1 MRENEHH
8 CSTRQKIIESTLDI
22 ISAEG
27 FYKVTIRKI
36 AALAGVNVA
45 AVNYHF
51 GSKKNLINE
60 SLNDITQQLRQ
71 AFYPLKDEILAP
83 EVRLRMFMI
92 NYANVV
98 SRYPDLI
105 KNFIMQSITDY
116 PLPGNYEAFIQEE
129 GCQLIYNTLKN
140 IKPQY
145 DDTAIGMI
153 IVQLLACLDYPLL
166 IANRKI
172 PAKANFDFYDEETRN
187 KFIEMLV
194 ENIVKC

>member
-1 MRENEHH
+1 MHQSEHH
-8 CSTRQKIIESTLDI
+8 CSTRQKIIDATLDI

-51 GSKKNLINE
+51 GSKKNLIDE

-71 AFYPLKDEILAP
+71 AFYPLKDESLRP
-83 EVRLRMFMI
+83 EARLRMFMI
-92 NYANVV
+92 DYANVV

-116 PLPGNYEAFIQEE
+116 PFPGNYEAFIQEE
-129 GCQLIYNTLKN
+129 GCQLIYNTLKI

-145 DDTAIGMI
+145 DDTTIGMI

-166 IANRKI
+166 IANRQSPTK
-172 PAKANFDFYDEETRN
+172 AKFDFYHEETRN
-187 KFIEMLV
+187 KFIDMLV
-194 ENIVKC
+194 ENIVKS